1 MQNDKVAYAAAS
13 VPAGI
18 YEQNYFIF
26 AVSGKVC
33 ALYKEVAANVKFRL
47 RYRFGGYLNF
57 FAGKLYYDALS
68 GYICFVKFAVAVKV
82 AGTLCGKAACAP
94 GRLGEVIQVPYRAG
108 ALKVFHGH
116 SFAKAIR
123 CVRVYA
129 ERFVELRGDILFRRA
144 LAGGGEAA

>member
-1 MQNDKVAYAAAS
+1 MQNDKVAYAEAS

-57 FAGKLYYDALS
+57 FAGKLYY
-68 GYICFVKFAVAVKV
+68 V
-82 AGTLCGKAACAP
+82 
-94 GRLGEVIQVPYRAG
+94 
-108 ALKVFHGH
+108 
-116 SFAKAIR
+116 
-123 CVRVYA
+123 
-129 ERFVELRGDILFRRA
+129 
-144 LAGGGEAA
+144 